1 VVEPLQTLCRKFSLL
16 PSAVP
21 RRATRL
27 WFNKTFSSLEH
38 PLSTLRDAWRLS
50 GGLHVQISHT
60 DNSCGSF
67 VHADH
72 TFTEPR
78 DISEIEYVEWCL
90 HQCRRHRVDVF
101 IPGRRMAQ
109 IAACLTDFA
118 NVGTRVLLAAKPE
131 SLITINDKILSHKAL
146 QGLLPLPES
155 HLVSS
160 MTDFRAAVSTVESFG
175 HRACFKPVSGAGGVG
190 FYLLD
195 ERATPQRRLMEGW
208 AGGITAAEAEYILAP
223 LVPFPQLVVMEH
235 LPGEEYSVDTLA
247 WHGEVRMALARCKRG
262 SMQTVDCHPVLER
275 HMRTLAAHFGLSG
288 LFNAQFRTDKQ
299 GVLRFLEVN
308 PRMSGGLGN
317 TEAAG
322 VHLLALALELCLNDG
337 VETMPLPLPRLPVT
351 VLACRRAIEVPQC
364 VLAPIAETVTPSKHE
379 SFV

>member
-1 VVEPLQTLCRKFSLL
+1 M
-16 PSAVP
+16 
-21 RRATRL
+21 
-27 WFNKTFSSLEH
+27 
-38 PLSTLRDAWRLS
+38 
-50 GGLHVQISHT
+50 
-60 DNSCGSF
+60 
-67 VHADH
+67 
-72 TFTEPR
+72 EPR
-78 DISEIEYVEWCL
+78 DISEMEYVEWCL
-90 HQCRRHRVDVF
+90 TQCRRHRVDVF

-109 IAACLTDFA
+109 IADRLTDFA
-118 NVGTRVLLAAKPE
+118 KVGTRVLLAAKPG
-131 SLITINDKILSHKAL
+131 SLVTINDKILSHKAL

-160 MTDFRAAVSTVESFG
+160 MADFCAAVSTIKSLG

-190 FYLLD
+190 FYSLD

-208 AGGITAAEAEYILAP
+208 AGGITFAEAEHILAP
-223 LVPFPQLVVMEH
+223 LVHFPHLVVMEH

-262 SMQTVDCHPVLER
+262 SVQIVDQHPILEG

-288 LFNAQFRTDKQ
+288 VFNAQFRTDKD
-299 GVLRFLEVN
+299 GLLRFLEVN
-308 PRMSGGLGN
+308 PRMSGGIGN
-317 TEAAG
+317 TEATG

-351 VLACRRAIEVPQC
+351 VLACRRAIEVPQG
-364 VLAPIAETVTPSKHE
+364 VLSPSSETVTPSKQE